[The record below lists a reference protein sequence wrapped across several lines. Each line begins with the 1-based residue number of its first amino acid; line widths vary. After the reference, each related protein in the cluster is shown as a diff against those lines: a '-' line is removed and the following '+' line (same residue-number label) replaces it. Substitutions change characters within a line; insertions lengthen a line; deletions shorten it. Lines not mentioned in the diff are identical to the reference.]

1 MILIYSLILATILS
15 LLFTTS
21 IKKHYWF
28 YYSLSAFIAI
38 STTIYEILK
47 ITSNMELYGFISY
60 IEKASIKGIFS
71 ISVFVLVMFAGALQS
86 RWKITKKL
94 LIIRGELAII
104 ASILILP
111 HGVIYLVRF
120 IMKIIDQKLSAIYVA
135 YVIVGI
141 IAFIIMIPLFI
152 TSLKKIKRKMD
163 WHKWKQLQRTSYL
176 FYFITYI
183 HILLILLSKK
193 NIDWIKLIT
202 YTTIFALYAIL
213 RLIKCKNTRQA

>member
-71 ISVFVLVMFAGALQS
+71 ISIFVLVMFAGALQS

-104 ASILILP
+104 ASILLLP

-120 IMKIIDQKLSAIYVA
+120 IMKIIDQKLSAIYVV

-141 IAFIIMIPLFI
+141 IGFIIMIPLFI
-152 TSLKKIKRKMD
+152 TSLKKVKSKMD
-163 WHKWKQLQRTSYL
+163 WHQWKKLQRTSYL
-176 FYFITYI
+176 FYFITYV

-202 YTTIFALYAIL
+202 YTTIFTLYAIL
-213 RLIKCKNTRQA
+213 RLIKYKNTRQA

>member
-71 ISVFVLVMFAGALQS
+71 ISIFVLVMFAGALQS

-104 ASILILP
+104 ASILLLP

-141 IAFIIMIPLFI
+141 IGFTIMIPLFI
-152 TSLKKIKRKMD
+152 TSLKKVKSKMN
-163 WHKWKQLQRTSYL
+163 WHQWKKLQRTSYL
-176 FYFITYI
+176 FYFITYV

-202 YTTIFALYAIL
+202 YTTIFTLYAIL
-213 RLIKCKNTRQA
+213 RLIKYKNTRQA